1 MINKKEKGF
10 ALVLSLVLLMA
21 MTLMGGALIV
31 ITASDHKGNN
41 QTDEYQQTFYVAET
55 ALFEGEKYIL
65 NQYLGPYKS
74 NGDRE
79 LTKRLLPANDTVK
92 FSPGAEFEPCFYSFS
107 DINTSDFKTLKS
119 PDPDTPTENDPSK
132 LIQLAVTKSFSDLL
146 YGVNKKIAPQDTAA
160 ENKIVEVPITNS
172 VTDLDKTKL
181 IKKEKERLDKF
192 KYQYFITRVGSA
204 PFKGYGSSLKKDATD
219 SGNDGMAYRIY
230 GCGNYN
236 DGEIIVPLESTLILP
251 K

>member
-79 LTKRLLPANDTVK
+79 LTKRLLPVNDTVK
-92 FSPGAEFEPCFYSFS
+92 FSPGTDFEPCFYSFT
-107 DINTSDFKTLKS
+107 DINTADFKTLKS
-119 PDPDTPTENDPSK
+119 PNPDTPTKDDPSEM
-132 LIQLAVTKSFSDLL
+132 ISLAVTKSFYDLL
-146 YGVNKKIAPQDTAA
+146 YGVNLGITPQDSAA

-181 IKKEKERLDKF
+181 IKKEKDRLKKF
-192 KYQYFITRVGSA
+192 EYQYFITRVGSA

-230 GCGNYN
+230 GCGNFD
-236 DGEIIVPLESTLILP
+236 DGKIIVPLESTLVLP